1 MSRADAEPALHQ
13 IRAAY
18 DRRAAT
24 YSLLENWVWLVR
36 QEKERAII
44 RWLTDSRLGPVA
56 ELRLVELGCGTGA
69 NLLDF
74 LRLGFDPGNLVGVD
88 LIARRVDAAR
98 EMLPPKLAL
107 HCSDA
112 SSFPGQDGSFD
123 VVYQSLMCS
132 SILDDRLL
140 DSVVRRMWSL
150 ARPGGGVLWYD
161 FTVNNPRNPDVRGI
175 PLERVRELFP
185 HSERPRIRRLTLA
198 PPIARRLARVSP
210 RLYAMANAVPLLR
223 THVLC
228 WFPKPSDAMRPAQDA
243 AR

>member
-1 MSRADAEPALHQ
+1 
-13 IRAAY
+13 
-18 DRRAAT
+18 
-24 YSLLENWVWLVR
+24 
-36 QEKERAII
+36 
-44 RWLTDSRLGPVA
+44 
-56 ELRLVELGCGTGA
+56 
-69 NLLDF
+69 
-74 LRLGFDPGNLVGVD
+74 
-88 LIARRVDAAR
+88 
-98 EMLPPKLAL
+98 
-107 HCSDA
+107 
-112 SSFPGQDGSFD
+112 
-123 VVYQSLMCS
+123 MCS